1 MSWVTLPVF
10 FFLFGLI
17 VLIHEGGHFFAARRC
32 GVTVHE
38 FAVGLGPVLARR
50 EKRGVLY
57 TVRAIPLG
65 GFVKMAGM
73 ELVLEGE
80 PAPKK
85 PGEKLFSELPYGQ
98 KILIILSGPLSNLLC
113 ALLAFIFSA
122 AVLGLPVQ
130 SQDDRA
136 VVGFVEP
143 NSPAYE
149 AGLAVGDE
157 IIALNG
163 KAITRWEQ
171 LAAGIREAAPGKK
184 LELVIKRDGQIL
196 RRELTPVFDPA
207 LQTARLGLYPVYA
220 VKKLPWPEA
229 VRYGL
234 TVTGRQLVALPVSVV
249 QILTGR
255 IKPQFIGVIG
265 LAGAVDQA
273 LKSGFDLFF
282 TLVAS
287 LHLFLGA
294 FNLLPIPL
302 PLLDGGWILIYL
314 LEGLRRKEFEPEHK
328 AVAQVIGVVLIM
340 AFYLTVVYN
349 DLVSMLRRLW
359 SKG

>member
-1 MSWVTLPVF
+1 M
-10 FFLFGLI
+10 
-17 VLIHEGGHFFAARRC
+17 VLIHESGHFLAARWC

-38 FAVGLGPVLARR
+38 FAVGMGPVLARR
-50 EKRGVLY
+50 RKNGVLY
-57 TVRAIPLG
+57 TIRALPLG
-65 GFVKMAGM
+65 GFVKMAGT

-85 PGEKLFSELPYGQ
+85 PGEKLFSELSCGR
-98 KILIILSGPLSNLLC
+98 KILIILSGPLNSLLC

-122 AVLGLPVQ
+122 AVLGLPAQ
-130 SQDDRA
+130 LQNDRA

-163 KAITRWEQ
+163 QAISSWTQ
-171 LAAGIREAAPGKK
+171 LSAGLRKAAPGKLK
-184 LELVIKRDGQIL
+184 MVIKRAEQIFV
-196 RRELTPVFDPA
+196 RELTPVFDPA
-207 LQTARLGLYPVYA
+207 LQTARLGLYPVYT

-234 TVTGRQLVALPVSVV
+234 NVTGRQLVAIPVSMV
-249 QILTGR
+249 QMLTGR
-255 IKPQFIGVIG
+255 VKPQFVGVIG
-265 LAGAVDQA
+265 MAGAVDQA
-273 LKSGFDLFF
+273 LKSGAYLFF

-287 LHLFLGA
+287 VNLFLGA

-302 PLLDGGWILIYL
+302 PLLDGGWIVIYL
-314 LEGLRRKEFEPEHK
+314 LEWLRKKEFKPEHK
-328 AVAQVIGVVLIM
+328 AAAQAIGVVFIM

-349 DLVSMLRRLW
+349 DLVSVLRRLW
-359 SKG
+359 PKG